1 MADSGP
7 VAAGFVQIQPL
18 ATGDLSDVYPAIRLH
33 GQVPYQFAIKVVPG
47 SAKDGGAG
55 DVVEGV
61 QSDEW
66 IFLILVIDVEPA
78 VDDTVFRS
86 NPADGKAA
94 TVAEEWF
101 DRGSSWYRDA
111 HKQRNLAAL
120 LDPASDM
127 T

>member
-33 GQVPYQFAIKVVPG
+33 RQVSYQFAIKVVPG

-55 DVVEGV
+55 DVMEGV

-66 IFLILVIDVEPA
+66 IFLILVLNVEA
-78 VDDTVFRS
+78 AINDTVFRS
-86 NPADGKAA
+86 NPTDGKAA

-101 DRGSSWYRDA
+101 DRGPSWYRDA
-111 HKQRNLAAL
+111 HKQRDLAAL
-120 LDPASDM
+120 LDPACDM